1 MEQKGKLLKVL
12 KKHEGIFAGKR
23 GNCTGKPVQ
32 INLTND
38 AVSFRYRPYQIHL
51 RIKDQVEKEVYRQ
64 CDIGA
69 LRQLS
74 AEEVEEREFISPAFA
89 ISKRDGVT
97 MRIVFD
103 LRKLNSMLERKQTH
117 MSTIEELIQG
127 IGGFEFASV
136 VDLNMGY
143 LSIPLTES
151 SKNLFTI
158 VFPFGYFECQVLPQG
173 AKPATDFF
181 SQEWLVCLRVC
192 GKTDHIHIWMIY
204 SS

>member
-1 MEQKGKLLKVL
+1 M
-12 KKHEGIFAGKR
+12 
-23 GNCTGKPVQ
+23 
-32 INLTND
+32 
-38 AVSFRYRPYQIHL
+38 
-51 RIKDQVEKEVYRQ
+51 
-64 CDIGA
+64 
-69 LRQLS
+69 S

-127 IGGFEFASV
+127 IGGFIFASV

-151 SKNLFTI
+151 SKKLFTI

-173 AKPATDFF
+173 AKPATDIFQSRMVGMF
-181 SQEWLVCLRVC
+181 ASMWENRPYPYLDDIFIIKARPL
-192 GKTDHIHIWMIY
+192 MNA
-204 SS
+204 